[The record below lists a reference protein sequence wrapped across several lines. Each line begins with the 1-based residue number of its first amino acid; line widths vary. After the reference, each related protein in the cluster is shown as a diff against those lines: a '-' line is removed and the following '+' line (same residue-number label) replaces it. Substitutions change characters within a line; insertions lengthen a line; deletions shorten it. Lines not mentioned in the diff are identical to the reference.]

1 MRGASSTCDAAL
13 RIASAITALSIL
25 MINEDSRSAPTRDA
39 ATNYM
44 LNCQGCH
51 KADGSGQPGRVP
63 PLRNSVSRFLS
74 IAEGRAYLGRVPGT
88 SESMLGDRDR
98 AEVLNWIVT
107 VFDREHLPPTFT
119 PYTEEELARYRH
131 DPVSQAGT
139 ERARILTLI
148 ASTDGGAPSSP
159 SRSAPAPSAASTS
172 APIAQPPPQF
182 AVCGACH
189 PTSTD
194 GASAMGPNLRGVIGR
209 HAGTLSGFNYSAAM
223 RESQIVWTRD
233 ELNAYLTNVPAKL
246 PGSLMAFAGLPNPAA
261 RAAVIDY
268 LATLQ

>member
-1 MRGASSTCDAAL
+1 M
-13 RIASAITALSIL
+13 RIASTIAALSIP
-25 MINEDSRSAPTRDA
+25 MTIPISRAAPALDA
-39 ATNYM
+39 ATMYM

-88 SESMLGDRDR
+88 SQSLLDDRER

-107 VFDREHLPPTFT
+107 EFDREHLPPTFT
-119 PYTEEELARYRH
+119 PYTEDELARYRH
-131 DPVSQAGT
+131 DPASQAGS
-139 ERARILTLI
+139 ERARLLLLI
-148 ASTDGGAPSSP
+148 AGTGDGRPPSPAGST
-159 SRSAPAPSAASTS
+159 PAPVATPAAASELK
-172 APIAQPPPQF
+172 PPPQF

-209 HAGTLSGFNYSAAM
+209 HIGTLRGFNYSAAM
-223 RESQIVWTRD
+223 RESSIVWTRE
-233 ELNAYLTNVPAKL
+233 ELDAYLTNVSAKI
-246 PGSLMAFAGLPNPAA
+246 PGTLMAFGGLSNPAD
-261 RAAVIDY
+261 RAAIIDY